1 VLRLITVILMTM
13 SSPVW
18 AQDFQAALDHARQL
32 AEEHRYQDV
41 IDVLGAFDDLEDP
54 EARYVV
60 AAELGR
66 AHFHL
71 GDYEAADAAFR
82 EAVVLRP
89 QRAETALYLQATSYL
104 TGNRAQAYAI
114 FREIIASGAT
124 DLYLAVNLPGER
136 LFLADP
142 EVWSILNEL
151 ARTVNV
157 DVDRGALLEVEM
169 GMPRTEVLRRLGAPP
184 GPVGEALTARAGPY
198 LSWVFAFDEAD
209 ALTQIMLHNEHL
221 YRYTPYRLQFS
232 DQLDWQATPAA
243 ATRTFGAPVST
254 SRSDDEIVIMVWERD
269 RVRLTF
275 EFAQPRS
282 PTPPGLAVDEPVLRV
297 VRMEA
302 IVEDPPSASMNQ

>member
-1 VLRLITVILMTM
+1 MLRFITMILMIIC
-13 SSPVW
+13 SPVW
-18 AQDFQAALDHARQL
+18 AQDFETALDHARQL

-41 IDVLGAFDDLEDP
+41 IDILGAFDSLEDP

-71 GDYEAADAAFR
+71 GDYETADSAFR
-82 EAVVLRP
+82 EAVALRP

-124 DLYLAVNLPGER
+124 DLYLAVTLPGER

-142 EVWSILNEL
+142 DVWSIVEEL
-151 ARTVNV
+151 ARPVKV

-198 LSWVFAFDEAD
+198 LSWVFAFNETDS
-209 ALTQIMLHNEHL
+209 LTQIMLHNENL
-221 YRYTPYRLQFS
+221 YRYTPYRLLFS

-254 SRSDDEIVIMVWERD
+254 SGSDDEVVVMVWDRD
-269 RVRLTF
+269 TVRLTF

-282 PTPPGLAVDEPVLRV
+282 PTPPGFAVDEPVLRV

-302 IVEDPPSASMNQ
+302 IAPSASMNQ